1 MKKVMIGVLILIP
14 LVIMATV
21 AAVSTF
27 VSTRTHIAVDDVNFD
42 SHKTVVLPFGEE
54 YYDLS
59 DSLEVVVLPERATD
73 KTVYW
78 SITDLECYDADYELR
93 WKNGEADTP
102 AVMVDTNG
110 NEVSDNTTGCIRVVS
125 YCYFYVKISAETMSD
140 TCLVYVGGSD
150 VEAVKIEGE
159 NSFAVGEKSM
169 LSAVFNP
176 VDAIVP
182 SAEWES
188 SNPQVAKVDGNGIVT
203 ALTPGST
210 QIAVKAKTYSKD
222 TYVNGLPFTVSV
234 TEGLTYFGS
243 TINIHDASVPLANLG
258 ISEAVAVEKCSI
270 DDGTLTFDF
279 GEINASIAVNGQT
292 VTLSRV
298 AESAITIE
306 NAELL
311 DFNSS
316 SYALEAN
323 ALPLKLSAVWASNLK
338 TGKPS
343 GIRWSSSR
351 PTIATVNNQGEVMGL
366 SGGITVIKASYGE
379 GENEVSASLT
389 LSVET
394 KVTNLILKTTDSKL
408 AVGLARESVFADTN
422 FMDVA
427 AGTTES
433 NSLEVDIAYPSVPEN
448 ETEANAFYNTFI
460 FDVKEIT
467 PEGEISS
474 IKAHFEKNILKFNS
488 QKITEMTV
496 LKVIVSARFPKYE
509 NLSSYTVKS
518 FTVKVI
524 DGVSVS
530 NQTELRKAGEQNLA
544 VALTDNIPVTNPSRS
559 ENSVTLNNSLYGNNK
574 MISSTADEI
583 PNRGSK
589 FLYWTGNLDV
599 IVSNVYVR
607 VNEVGE
613 EITNAEDTEG
623 LLGVG
628 MYFDGLETAII
639 KDANNPRDEE
649 NPEKRRMKVRLEYS
663 LIENNRQC
671 VNSDSCAMT
680 IEGCIMRNCLEVGIW
695 MPTDIWDYDNGLVRY
710 SDLVLKNCVM
720 SNMVGTAFTFTY
732 DRYSLYYAGEE
743 IKKSEKY
750 LQAMA
755 EGKNSSVS
763 VEGFLDVY
771 NWQQL
776 SVLSMIP
783 TDGLG
788 QNFAEVTPYINGLLR
803 NMLETDPFFA
813 SYRYTYNG
821 VAHFHLGGM
830 TTGLVEPSYLQFS
843 SEDTRW
849 KSFDTDD
856 LAATDS
862 STGKIFGK
870 LPYTRVW
877 AYDNSI
883 KDVYPG
889 KTYVVS
895 KLIDKL
901 HGEEVKPI
909 ING

>member
-14 LVIMATV
+14 LLIMATV

-27 VSTRTHIAVDDVNFD
+27 VSTRTHIAVDDVNFN

-54 YYDLS
+54 YYELS
-59 DSLEVVVLPERATD
+59 DYLEVVVLPERATD

-78 SITDLECYDADYELR
+78 SITELECYDADYELR
-93 WKNGEADTP
+93 WKNGEAATP

-110 NEVSDNTTGCIRVVS
+110 NEVSDNTTGSIRVVS
-125 YCYFYVKISAETMSD
+125 YCYFYVKVSAETMSD

-159 NSFAVGEKSM
+159 NSFAVGEKAM

-182 SAEWES
+182 VAEWES

-203 ALTPGST
+203 ALTTGTT
-210 QIAVKAKTYSKD
+210 QITVKAKTYSKD

-234 TEGLTYFGS
+234 TEGVTNFGS
-243 TINIHDASVPLANLG
+243 AIKIHSTSVPLADLG
-258 ISEAVAVEKCSI
+258 ITEAVAVEKCSVE
-270 DDGTLTFDF
+270 DGTLTFDF
-279 GEINASIAVNGQT
+279 GEIDATILVNGQT
-292 VTLSRV
+292 VTLNRV
-298 AESAITIE
+298 AESAIAIE
-306 NAELL
+306 NADLL
-311 DFNSS
+311 DVNLS
-316 SYALEAN
+316 SYVLEAN

-338 TGKPS
+338 TGEPS
-343 GIRWSSSR
+343 GVRWSSSR
-351 PTIATVNNQGEVMGL
+351 PSIASVNSSGKVTGL
-366 SGGITVIKASYGE
+366 SGGITVITASCGE
-379 GENEVSASLT
+379 GENEVSANLT

-394 KVTNLILKTTDSKL
+394 KVTNLILKTTESKL
-408 AVGLARESVFADTN
+408 AVGLARETVFADTVYL
-422 FMDVA
+422 DVA

-433 NSLEVDIAYPSVPEN
+433 NSFEVDIAYPNVPED
-448 ETEANAFYNTFI
+448 EAEANAFYNTFI

-467 PEGEISS
+467 PDGEISTV
-474 IKAHFEKNILKFNS
+474 KAHFEKNVLEFNS

-496 LKVIVSARFPKYE
+496 FKVIVSARFPKYE
-509 NLSSYTVKS
+509 KLSSYTVKS
-518 FTVKVI
+518 FTIKVI

-530 NQTELRKAGEQNLA
+530 NETELKKAAEQRIA
-544 VALTDNIPVTNPSRS
+544 IALTDNVFVTNPTRLDQV
-559 ENSVTLNNSLYGNNK
+559 VTFYNSLYGNNK
-574 MISSTADEI
+574 MISSKAEEI
-583 PNRGSK
+583 PNRGSR
-589 FLYWTGNLDV
+589 LLVWEGNIDV
-599 IVSNVYVR
+599 IVSNVIVR
-607 VNEVGE
+607 VNEVGD
-613 EITNAEDTEG
+613 EITNAEGTEG
-623 LLGVG
+623 LLGIGV
-628 MYFDGLETAII
+628 YFDGLETAIV

-671 VNSDSCAMT
+671 VNIDSCDMT
-680 IEGCIMRNCLEVGIW
+680 IEGCIMRNCLEVGMW
-695 MPTDIWDYDNGLVRY
+695 LPTDIWDYGNGLVRY

-720 SNMVGTAFTFTY
+720 SNMLGTAFTFTY
-732 DRYSLYYAGEE
+732 DRYSLYYDGDE
-743 IKKSEKY
+743 IKTSEKY

-763 VEGFLDVY
+763 IQGFLDVY

-783 TDGLG
+783 TDGIG
-788 QNFAEVTPYINGLLR
+788 PNFDEITPYINSLLR

-821 VAHFHLGGM
+821 VTHFHLGGM

-843 SEDTRW
+843 NEDMRW
-849 KSFDTDD
+849 RSFDTID
-856 LAATDS
+856 LGSTDS
-862 STGKIFGK
+862 ATGKIFGK
-870 LPYTRVW
+870 LPYTRLW

-895 KLIDKL
+895 KLIGKL
-901 HGEEVKPI
+901 HGEETSR
-909 ING
+909 